1 MASQPARTIG
11 TRSSN
16 KHAHPGRPDLPI
28 ARRPTDVVQAEKAAK
43 VIENFQRAAV
53 IQAGI
58 QRAACIEDDLATKDS
73 TQTQRFKKPNLGLQK
88 KVTRSPQ
95 SEDPRQEEESDLDD
109 VDQAIYEEETLVNC
123 ESDC

>member
-1 MASQPARTIG
+1 M
-11 TRSSN
+11 
-16 KHAHPGRPDLPI
+16 
-28 ARRPTDVVQAEKAAK
+28 DVVQAKKAAK
-43 VIENFQRAAV
+43 VIENFQRAAI

-58 QRAACIEDDLATKDS
+58 QRAACIEDNLATKDL

-95 SEDPRQEEESDLDD
+95 SED
-109 VDQAIYEEETLVNC
+109 QAIYEEETLVNC